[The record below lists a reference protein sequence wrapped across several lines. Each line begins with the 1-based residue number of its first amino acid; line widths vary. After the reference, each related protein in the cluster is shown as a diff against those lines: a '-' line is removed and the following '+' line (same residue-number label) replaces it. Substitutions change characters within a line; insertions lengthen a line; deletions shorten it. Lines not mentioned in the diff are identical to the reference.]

1 MPDFEDI
8 DKDRDVVRKFAT
20 WLSGP
25 GQKYVTVIP
34 FDCSLSDI
42 AKSMRNVLRHDHIQ
56 TKMAER
62 IRRIA
67 R

>member
-1 MPDFEDI
+1 MLGFEDI

-20 WLSGP
+20 WLSGS
-25 GQKYVTVIP
+25 GKKYVTVIP
-34 FDCSLSDI
+34 FDCSISDI
-42 AKSMRNVLRHDHIQ
+42 AKSMRNVLRHDHIN

>member
-1 MPDFEDI
+1 MLGSEDI
-8 DKDRDVVRKFAT
+8 DKEREIVRKFAT

-42 AKSMRNVLRHDHIQ
+42 AKAIKSVLRHDHIQ

>member
-8 DKDRDVVRKFAT
+8 DKERDIVRKFAT
-20 WLSGP
+20 WLSGS

-42 AKSMRNVLRHDHIQ
+42 AKAIKSVLRHDHIN

>member
-1 MPDFEDI
+1 MLGFEDI
-8 DKDRDVVRKFAT
+8 DKDRDIVRKFVT
-20 WLSGP
+20 WLSGS

-42 AKSMRNVLRHDHIQ
+42 VKAIRSVLRHDHIN

>member
-1 MPDFEDI
+1 MLGFEEI
-8 DKDRDVVRKFAT
+8 DKEREIVRKFAT

-25 GQKYVTVIP
+25 GQKYVTAIP
-34 FDCSLSDI
+34 FDCSPSDI
-42 AKSMRNVLRHDHIQ
+42 AKAIRSVLRHDHIN

>member
-1 MPDFEDI
+1 MHDFEDI
-8 DKDRDVVRKFAT
+8 DEDRDIVRKFAT
-20 WLSGP
+20 WLSGS
-25 GQKYVTVIP
+25 GKKYVAVIP
-34 FDCSLSDI
+34 FDCSISDI

-56 TKMAER
+56 TRMAER

>member
-1 MPDFEDI
+1 MLGFEEI
-8 DKDRDVVRKFAT
+8 DKERDIVRKFAT

-42 AKSMRNVLRHDHIQ
+42 SKAIKNVLRHDHIN

>member
-1 MPDFEDI
+1 MLGFEEIDNERDI
-8 DKDRDVVRKFAT
+8 VRKFAT

-25 GQKYVTVIP
+25 GQKYVTAIP
-34 FDCSLSDI
+34 FDFSLSDI
-42 AKSMRNVLRHDHIQ
+42 AKAIRSVLRHDHIN